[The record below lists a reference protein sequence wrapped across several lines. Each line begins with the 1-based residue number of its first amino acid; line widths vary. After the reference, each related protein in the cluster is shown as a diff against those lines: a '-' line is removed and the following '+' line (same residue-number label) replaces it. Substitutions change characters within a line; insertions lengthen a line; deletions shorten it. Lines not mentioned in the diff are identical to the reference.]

1 MNRTYLLNG
10 KPIPHR
16 QALPDTQWRTTP
28 RNLTAWQRE
37 RIEPSFAPDH
47 RRVNRLF
54 VASWLL
60 ILLSSFVFWF
70 AVGAQL
76 FS

>member
-1 MNRTYLLNG
+1 MSRVYLLNG

-16 QALPDTQWRTTP
+16 QALPNTQWRNPP

-37 RIEPSFAPDH
+37 RMEATFASEPK
-47 RRVNRLF
+47 RINRLF

-60 ILLSSFVFWF
+60 ILLSSFAFWF

-76 FS
+76 SS